1 MGWAAVAYAI
11 ATLLLAYPVLS
22 GQFLVNPRSDQYIAG
37 FAFRDFAAQALR
49 AGQGI
54 PQWNPYMFGGLP
66 YVAAMHGDIFY
77 PTALLRMVMPT
88 DLAMSWGFILHLFA
102 AGLFTYGFLRAWG
115 LGFSPS
121 LELHTGAVG
130 AEREKQR
137 ERARREEQVLQQLRM
152 RAEHCQPD
160 GD

>member
-66 YVAAMHGDIFY
+66 YVAAMTQSRGDE
-77 PTALLRMVMPT
+77 
-88 DLAMSWGFILHLFA
+88 GN
-102 AGLFTYGFLRAWG
+102 
-115 LGFSPS
+115 
-121 LELHTGAVG
+121 AVG
-130 AEREKQR
+130 EQPRPALCA
-137 ERARREEQVLQQLRM
+137 RARHGGFFQ
-152 RAEHCQPD
+152 HP
-160 GD
+160 